1 MQTENI
7 IVLFLRTS
15 DSKYL
20 RSSEIGTALIP
31 MNLQKDLKEFVEL
44 LSALDVHFLVVGA
57 FAVAYHGYPRYT
69 ADIDLFVD
77 KSDENAERLL
87 MAIHQFGF
95 GGVGLTKEDFLREDQ
110 VIQLGVAPNRI
121 DLMTSISGVSFDEAW
136 NSRELGDLAGLS
148 IPFISL
154 DMLKRN
160 KAASGR
166 SQDLA
171 DLEHL

>member
-1 MQTENI
+1 
-7 IVLFLRTS
+7 
-15 DSKYL
+15 
-20 RSSEIGTALIP
+20 

-44 LSALDVHFLVVGA
+44 LNGLDVRFLIVGA

-69 ADIDLFVD
+69 SDVDIFVD
-77 KSDENAERLL
+77 NSTDNAELL
-87 MAIHQFGF
+87 LKAIHEFGF
-95 GGVGLTKEDFLREDQ
+95 GGVGLSKEDFMRKDQ

-121 DLMTSISGVSFDEAW
+121 DVMTFISGVTFEEAW
-136 NSRELGDLAGLS
+136 SSREFGELGGVKL
-148 IPFISL
+148 PFISR

-166 SQDLA
+166 SQDLV